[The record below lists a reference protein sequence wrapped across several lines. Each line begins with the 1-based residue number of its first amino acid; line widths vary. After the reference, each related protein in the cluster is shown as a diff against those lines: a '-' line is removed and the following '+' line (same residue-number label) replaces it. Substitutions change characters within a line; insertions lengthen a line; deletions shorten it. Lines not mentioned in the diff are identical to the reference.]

1 MKEIEVKI
9 LEVNRMRIADTLS
22 KLGAKKIFDSEIH
35 SLFFDFQ
42 DGRIAKA
49 KDVLRLRKEPDK
61 IDLAYKKIETG
72 ETAVKSAEEYS
83 VEVSSMEEAE
93 KILENLG
100 LHKTD
105 DMLKHRLSYKIDNI
119 RFDLDRYLGRYSFIP
134 DFLEIEAEN
143 IKAIYKYADLLGY
156 KAKDCLPWSTTEL
169 IEHYS
174 AKKEK
179 V

>member
-9 LEVNRMRIADTLS
+9 LEVNRMRLGDTLTS
-22 KLGAKKIFDSEIH
+22 LGAKKIFDRDIH

-42 DGRIAKA
+42 DGRISKA
-49 KDVLRLRKEPDK
+49 KDVLRLRKESDK
-61 IDLAYKKIETG
+61 IDLTYKKINAG
-72 ETAVKSAEEYS
+72 ESTLKSAEEYS

-119 RFDLDRYLGRYSFIP
+119 RFDLDRYLGRYNFIP
-134 DFLEIEAEN
+134 DFLEIEAKN
-143 IKAIYKYADLLGY
+143 IEAIYKYANLLGY

-174 AKKEK
+174 ARKEK